1 MRWIGWGMGWV
12 RREGGVVVVVVG
24 WSVGVVGMGMGMGK

>member
-1 MRWIGWGMGWV
+1 MGWV

>member
-1 MRWIGWGMGWV
+1 MGWV

-24 WSVGVVGMGMGMGK
+24 WEWEWGSDTKMHQSKFTKGG